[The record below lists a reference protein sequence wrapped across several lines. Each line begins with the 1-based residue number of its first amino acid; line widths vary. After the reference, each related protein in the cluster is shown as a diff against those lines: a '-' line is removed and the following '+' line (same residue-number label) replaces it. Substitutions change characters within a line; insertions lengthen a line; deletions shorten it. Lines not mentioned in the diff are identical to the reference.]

1 MERIV
6 LEVNSELA
14 KAWRNAPLQFREKL
28 EKDIEMRIAEKI
40 REAEKN
46 NFFQLLDKVQ
56 KNAAEHGISQETLE
70 KLLSEES

>member
-14 KAWRNAPLQFREKL
+14 KAWRKSPLQFREKV
-28 EKDIEMRIAEKI
+28 EKDIEMRIVEKI

-56 KNAAEHGISQETLE
+56 KNSAEPGIDQETLE
-70 KLLSEES
+70 RLLNEEN

>member
-1 MERIV
+1 MERII

-14 KAWRNAPLQFREKL
+14 KAWRKSPLQFREKV

-46 NFFQLLDKVQ
+46 DFFQLVDKVQ
-56 KNAAEHGISQETLE
+56 KNAAERGMNQETLE
-70 KLLSEES
+70 RLLNEEN